1 MPYITELNCVDANFG
16 TFQTAAS
23 DSDSDDQAPDITENS
38 VSTSFS
44 RTSGATHSE
53 GKAKTS
59 RAEKKARKMISKLG
73 LRPVPGI
80 VRVTI
85 RKNKNIL
92 FVITNPAVFKT
103 HHSDTYI
110 VLGEAKIEDLSQQAQ
125 MNAAERFKVDLFNL
139 FIRFIKKKH

>member
-23 DSDSDDQAPDITENS
+23 DSDSDDQIHDSMENGL
-38 VSTSFS
+38 STSLS
-44 RTSGATHSE
+44 KTSGVMHLE
-53 GKAKTS
+53 GKGKTS
-59 RAEKKARKMISKLG
+59 KAEKKARKMVAKLG
-73 LRPVPGI
+73 LRPVLGI
-80 VRVTI
+80 TRVTI

-125 MNAAERFKVDLFNL
+125 LTAAERFKVPSYTAFLTST
-139 FIRFIKKKH
+139 III